1 MLLFPWKGKN
11 LNYSTVPRTKPMFQ
25 YWRLVIIPECWQT
38 NVLFL
43 VDFTSFHDPNGF
55 FWYRYESPCVW
66 WIWQHYKCLTFF
78 SYFLPCKMLQPS
90 DSCTWVSRS
99 HSVPS
104 PPCSSWCSRPATR
117 HSTPTRSPC
126 PPSRGSWSAP
136 DIPATSSRWSSHEGW
151 FICDVLCKENPKSKA
166 ESIKG
171 IDTTMWLGKKGS
183 KLELHFCCWFFTH
196 PELTK

>member
-1 MLLFPWKGKN
+1 MSFFSWILCR
-11 LNYSTVPRTKPMFQ
+11 SMIPMAFFGIGMNHPAFDE
-25 YWRLVIIPECWQT
+25 YNNIT
-38 NVLFL
+38 NA
-43 VDFTSFHDPNGF
+43 
-55 FWYRYESPCVW
+55 W
-66 WIWQHYKCLTFF
+66 HY

-117 HSTPTRSPC
+117 HSTPTQSPC
-126 PPSRGSWSAP
+126 PLSWGSWSAP